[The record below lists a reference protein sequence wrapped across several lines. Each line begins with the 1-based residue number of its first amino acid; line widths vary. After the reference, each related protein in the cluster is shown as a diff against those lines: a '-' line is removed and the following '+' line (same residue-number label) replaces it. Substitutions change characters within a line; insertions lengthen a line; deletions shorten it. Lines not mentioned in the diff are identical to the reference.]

1 MNGRPILV
9 SRCLLGDPVRY
20 DGRPKALH
28 HPLLERWRA
37 EGRVVPVCPEVDGG
51 LPVPRPAAEITGGDG
66 EAVLDGTA
74 RIVTEQGKDVTGAF
88 LSGARGALEKARA
101 EGCVAALLK
110 ERSPSCGCRL
120 IHDGTFGGGLREGRG
135 VTAALLER
143 NGIRTFCEEDIGA
156 LAAFL
161 EDGKEED
168 A

>member
-1 MNGRPILV
+1 MKGRSILV

-20 DGRPKALH
+20 DGRSKALR
-28 HPLLERWRA
+28 HPLLRKWRN
-37 EGRVVPVCPEVDGG
+37 EGVLVPVCPEVDGG
-51 LPVPRPAAEITGGDG
+51 LPVPRPAAEIAGGDG

-74 RIVTEQGKDVTGAF
+74 RIVTEQGMDVTGAF
-88 LSGARGALEKARA
+88 LSGARGALEKARTA
-101 EGCVAALLK
+101 GCVAALLK
-110 ERSPSCGCRL
+110 ERSPSCGCRR

-143 NGIRTFCEEDIGA
+143 NGIRTFSEDDIEA

-161 EDGKEED
+161 EEGKEED